1 MKARTLWLV
10 IPWVIFILIAGGWV
24 AYWHI
29 AAGTA
34 ERALRQWAERENAQG
49 AQVSFG
55 NIVRHGFPA
64 MLRLEVQDIT
74 YISARGGWTA
84 ATERADVHIQ
94 LLNPQHVIAESEAP
108 ISVRRRNG
116 AVTNIT
122 ADALIASVRMD
133 GDALAQAGI
142 EADVLVL
149 DDPAQEGTMTVQKVV
164 INVRPDPRAAGDYQV
179 AFDTQ
184 NMNLPRP
191 VRGFESFGLEVPTLR
206 MAIVVQ
212 HAEALMQTA
221 PEDPLGPWREAGGR
235 LTFDGLILNWGPLAT
250 TGRGDGGL
258 DAQRR
263 LEGRLVIPVEEPAPV
278 ITALA
283 NGPNVSD
290 DARRALG
297 LLAASYVVTGDDVT
311 LDVSAHDGIMRIEG
325 IPVRPL
331 QPVY

>member
-10 IPWVIFILIAGGWV
+10 VPWAIFVLIAVGWI

-29 AAGTA
+29 AASTA
-34 ERALRQWAERENAQG
+34 ERTLRDWAARENAQG

-55 NIVRHGFPA
+55 AMVRHGFPA
-64 MLRLEVQDIT
+64 LLRLEVQDIS
-74 YISARGGWTA
+74 YASARGGWTA
-84 ATERADVHIQ
+84 ATARADVHVQ
-94 LLNPQHVIAESEAP
+94 LLNPQHVIAEAKAP
-108 ISVRRRNG
+108 ISLRRRNG

-122 ADALIASVRMD
+122 AENLIASVRMD
-133 GDALAQAGI
+133 ARTLAQAGV
-142 EADVLVL
+142 EADALVL
-149 DDPAQEGTMTVQKVV
+149 DDPAQEGTLTAQKVV
-164 INVRPDPRAAGDYQV
+164 INLRPDARTAGEYQL
-179 AFDTQ
+179 AFDAQ
-184 NMNLPRP
+184 NLNLPRP

-212 HAEALMQTA
+212 EAAALAQTA

-235 LTFDGLILNWGPLAT
+235 LIFEALLINWGPLET
-250 TGRGDGGL
+250 TGTGDGGL

-263 LEGRLVIPVEEPAPV
+263 LEGRLVIPVDEPAPV
-278 ITALA
+278 ISSLA

-297 LLAASYVVTGDDVT
+297 YLAAGYVVTGDDVT